1 MIINADILRRD
12 TLALLRQIETQIEEV
27 KKEAQSM
34 GIPPETLRDSSG
46 GWAMSPLL
54 LARAMTYSTLV
65 QLQIPKP
72 PKK

>member
-1 MIINADILRRD
+1 MIINADILRRE
-12 TLALLRQIETQIEEV
+12 TMALLRQIDAQIEEV

-34 GIPPETLRDSSG
+34 GVPPSTLRDSSG

-54 LARAMTYSTLV
+54 LARAMAYSTLV
-65 QLQIPKP
+65 QLQV